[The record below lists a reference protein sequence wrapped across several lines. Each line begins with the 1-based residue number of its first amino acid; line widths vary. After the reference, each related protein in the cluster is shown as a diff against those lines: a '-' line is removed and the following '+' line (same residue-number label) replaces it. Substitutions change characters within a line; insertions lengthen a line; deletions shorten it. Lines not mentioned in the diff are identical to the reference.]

1 MICRIKYNKIKS
13 GELQSDDV
21 ESSSGAFYY
30 AKIDFINGHWRI
42 FNAKR
47 RNVIKEGFSKNKNV
61 LRRMVRRELQ
71 NLGVKL
77 EKEFKESGYAK
88 TRNRSIL

>member
-1 MICRIKYNKIKS
+1 MTCRIKYVKLKS
-13 GELQSDDV
+13 GELKSKKLT
-21 ESSSGAFYY
+21 SSKGVSYFVILNFQIGIWKLY
-30 AKIDFINGHWRI
+30 
-42 FNAKR
+42 NAKR

-71 NLGVKL
+71 NLGVRL